1 MYDYIIIGGGIAG
14 LYMNYLLPD
23 QKTLLL
29 EKNNYVGGRAID
41 KKFHGVIARL
51 GAGIASP
58 DNKHLLKLLKI
69 LKIKIDTVKGS
80 INIIDKV
87 NMKKMVTD
95 IIRKYKSVS
104 TNEKITL
111 SAKEFIEK
119 HFGKEY
125 FKIYSTYTEYTDFF
139 DSSIESYVEYYD
151 ILDHIPSDYKLIFL
165 DWNLLVN
172 KLIHYITKSN
182 MIKKNYEVKS
192 IRYDYDEEYYI
203 INNQYKTKNV
213 ICACTIKSMNI
224 LKQLPLKLNYKDYI
238 GYVPFIRIYTY
249 HKNGHKLNIE
259 RYNILN
265 SKLHKIIKM
274 SDKVLMISYAD
285 NINAIYFKKYL
296 NSEKIIIILK
306 NEIKK
311 LFNIEIEI
319 DDILIKYWEEGI
331 HYFKPCGMYVE
342 DIIKTLQNPL
352 KGLYV
357 CGEMLS
363 LRQGWVEGSIESVDR
378 IYKIIKT

>member
-14 LYMNYLLPD
+14 LYASLLLN
-23 QKTLLL
+23 KSKSLLL
-29 EKNNYVGGRAID
+29 EKNNYIGGRAID
-41 KKFHGVIARL
+41 KEFHGVIARL

-69 LKIKIDTVKGS
+69 LKIKTESVIGN
-80 INIIDKV
+80 INIMEKV
-87 NMKKMVTD
+87 NMKKMVYQ
-95 IIRKYKSVS
+95 IINKYKNVS
-104 TNEKITL
+104 EKEKINL
-111 SAKEFIEK
+111 STKDFIEK
-119 HFGKEY
+119 YFGKEY

-151 ILDHIPSDYKLIFL
+151 ITDHIPSEYKLIFV
-165 DWNLLVN
+165 DWNLLIN
-172 KLIHYITKSN
+172 KMIKLIKKNIL
-182 MIKKNYEVKS
+182 IKKNYEVRNVHFNS
-192 IRYDYDEEYYI
+192 EEDCYI
-203 INNQYKTKNV
+203 INNQFKTKNV

-224 LKQLPLKLNYKDYI
+224 LKHLPIKLNYNNYI
-238 GYVPFIRIYTY
+238 GYIPFIRIYTY

-265 SKLHKIIKM
+265 SKLHKIIVM
-274 SDKVLMISYAD
+274 SDKVLMISYSD
-285 NINAIYFKKYL
+285 NKNALYWKKYL
-296 NSEKIIIILK
+296 NSKKIIVILK

-363 LRQGWVEGSIESVDR
+363 VRQGWVEGSIESVDR
-378 IYKIIKT
+378 IYKII